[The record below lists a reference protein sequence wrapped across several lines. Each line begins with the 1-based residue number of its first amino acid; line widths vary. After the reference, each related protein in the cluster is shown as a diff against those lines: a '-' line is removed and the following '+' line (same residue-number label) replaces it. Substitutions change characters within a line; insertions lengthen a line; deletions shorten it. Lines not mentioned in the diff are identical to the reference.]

1 MPREERAI
9 SRALSRAGIGCPV
22 RSIGIAARFLPA
34 SIDAGVDLII
44 LAGLA
49 GGLDPTLAVG
59 DVVIQLPAEWSM
71 PTDWIPSGARLGKI
85 VGAPS
90 AVCTLSAKAAL
101 YRSTGAAAV
110 DMETHVVTA
119 FTERIGKPLIVIRA
133 ISDSAGENI
142 DPGLL
147 TLVNPTG
154 HVRPG
159 AVAGHLLRKP
169 VGVVSLVRLARAV
182 RIAEGRLGVAV
193 VQVLGGLGVGR

>member
-9 SRALSRAGIGCPV
+9 GRALSRAGISCPV

-49 GGLDPTLAVG
+49 GGLDPSLAVG
-59 DVVIQLPAEWSM
+59 DVVIQLPM
-71 PTDWIPSGARLGKI
+71 GLGLPGDWNLAGARIGKI

-90 AVCTLSAKAAL
+90 AVCTASAKAAL

-110 DMETHVVTA
+110 DMETHVVA
-119 FTERIGKPLIVIRA
+119 AYAQRVGKPLLVIRA

-142 DPGLL
+142 DPGVVA
-147 TLVNPTG
+147 LVDPTG

-169 VGVVSLVRLARAV
+169 AGVVSLVRLARAV

-193 VQVLGGLGVGR
+193 AEVLSALGAGR